1 MSAVEIAA
9 LMQKKAFDE
18 CELSPGVQA
27 GVTAMFGAPLTAAQV
42 VERIVTDVRAGG
54 DGKLLYYTNLIDKA
68 GLSVQNIRVSK
79 AEFAEARQS
88 ADAEVVEAIE
98 RAIANVRRFHEEQLP
113 KTWLTNRECGAMLGQ
128 KVTPVDS
135 VGIYVPGGTAAYP
148 SSVIMNAV
156 PATVAGVPRIVMA
169 VPPGRDGK
177 VNPYV
182 LVTAELIGI
191 REIYKMGGAQA
202 IAALAFGT
210 ETVPKVEKITG
221 PGNIFVTLAKK
232 AVYGHCDIDMLAGP
246 SEILIIADDGAD
258 PKYLAA
264 DLLSQAEH
272 DPLASAILV
281 TDSELLGN
289 AVAAELEMQLAALPR
304 QEIAALSLAN
314 HGKIIIASDMETV
327 IEMANISA
335 PEHLEVMT
343 KEPFALLPYLR
354 NAGAIFL
361 GAYSPEPLGDYYAGP
376 NHILPTGGTARF
388 YSVLNVETFMKKTSI
403 IAYTQGAL
411 TAVGSDVIK
420 MAEAEA
426 YCSLLC
432 GSQRLVHQ
440 RRTVSPCSCGNA
452 IIHIQGVA
460 HFAGIVISDIQSYY
474 GASVH
479 GTEIPINLH
488 SRNIPHSQIKLFH
501 QRLLFCTDGRKPLP
515 VQIIHSSPKT
525 CQTMSVQG
533 PCFQSSWHL

>member
-1 MSAVEIAA
+1 MQVTDARGMSAVEIAA

-88 ADAEVVEAIE
+88 ADAEVVGAIE
-98 RAIANVRRFHEEQLP
+98 RAIANVRSFHEEQLP

-169 VPPGRDGK
+169 VPPGRDSK

-420 MAEAEA
+420 MAEAEGLQA
-426 YCSLLC
+426 
-432 GSQRLVHQ
+432 HA
-440 RRTVSPCSCGNA
+440 NA
-452 IIHIQGVA
+452 ICVRM
-460 HFAGIVISDIQSYY
+460 
-474 GASVH
+474 
-479 GTEIPINLH
+479 EK
-488 SRNIPHSQIKLFH
+488 R
-501 QRLLFCTDGRKPLP
+501 
-515 VQIIHSSPKT
+515 
-525 CQTMSVQG
+525 
-533 PCFQSSWHL
+533 

>member
-1 MSAVEIAA
+1 MQVTDARGMSAVEIAA

-148 SSVIMNAV
+148 SSVIMSAV

-169 VPPGRDGK
+169 VPPGGDGK

-289 AVAAELEMQLAALPR
+289 AVAAEIEMQLAALPR

-420 MAEAEA
+420 MAEAEGLQA
-426 YCSLLC
+426 
-432 GSQRLVHQ
+432 HA
-440 RRTVSPCSCGNA
+440 NA
-452 IIHIQGVA
+452 IRVRM
-460 HFAGIVISDIQSYY
+460 
-474 GASVH
+474 
-479 GTEIPINLH
+479 EK
-488 SRNIPHSQIKLFH
+488 R
-501 QRLLFCTDGRKPLP
+501 
-515 VQIIHSSPKT
+515 
-525 CQTMSVQG
+525 
-533 PCFQSSWHL
+533 